1 MVFGCTS
8 SYGTS
13 KKLHAQLLRRRRKW
27 RRSNV
32 VVLVI
37 ALVTFWGL
45 VMGGSHHI
53 CICTSFMA
61 YKVSYSKPILFSV
74 YLRTLPLSFFSEDLN
89 HCECQ
94 GHLLLQWFLQKTS
107 NFSSDILV
115 VTEDLFPFSGGASW
129 GGRSR
134 KDSKKERV
142 AWNYKSSV
150 RPWDKYKFIAD
161 VSSSQTM
168 GQVTTRLYLPW
179 KMERRWVFPSANFTP
194 GHLKILISIWVFP
207 KIGIPQ
213 NGWFI
218 TENPIKMDDLGGTP
232 IFGNI
237 HISLE
242 SLFYVFFFS
251 APQGSFFGC

>member
-1 MVFGCTS
+1 MIPRGQQVDGRFKYLLFLYIDTIDQVFLLCLGRFPIWSILLRWASDGFGCTR

-45 VMGGSHHI
+45 VMGRSHHI
-53 CICTSFMA
+53 CICTSFMG
-61 YKVSYSKPILFSV
+61 YKVSYSNKTCLCRVPILFSV

-168 GQVTTRLYLPW
+168 GRVHSVVFAW
-179 KMERRWVFPSANFTP
+179 KMERRWLFPSAISH
-194 GHLKILISIWVFP
+194 GHLKIV
-207 KIGIPQ
+207 
-213 NGWFI
+213 
-218 TENPIKMDDLGGTP
+218 
-232 IFGNI
+232 IF
-237 HISLE
+237 
-242 SLFYVFFFS
+242 
-251 APQGSFFGC
+251 